1 MSAMTNFTPFF
12 CKSCESAEVFAARN
26 EKWIGRAVLAGFLAV
41 CLCVIRN
48 NGWLG
53 QDFFTT
59 HFIYTQQYLTNP
71 GVWFYRRVTDR
82 PLLYWIGVACIK
94 FAHGNSGYILASMLC
109 STFGAAAL
117 FFMHAA

>member
-71 GVWFYRRVTDR
+71 GVWSKPLDRRPRGKPSVMLQLFTR
-82 PLLYWIGVACIK
+82 TLYCRLIVA
-94 FAHGNSGYILASMLC
+94 
-109 STFGAAAL
+109 
-117 FFMHAA
+117 